1 MGKDE
6 IMNRSQFT
14 IARFDRKQ
22 GQRMAAMAAAAMTA
36 MAVLVVGLASPALA
50 GKDDPKARE
59 IMRKVNDR
67 DDGDNQTS
75 DMEMVLI
82 DRKKNKRVRKIR
94 AFNKDK
100 GKDSLAL
107 SFFLSPA
114 DVKNTGFLTYDYDAS
129 GKDDDQWLYLPAL
142 RKTKRIASDDK
153 SGSFMGS
160 DFNYSDMTEPDLED
174 YDYTLMKEVKVGGHM
189 TWQIQSV
196 PRSKAIA
203 EETGYKK
210 SILWVRQDIYMTVRG
225 IRWVNKSNKLKYLQF
240 KKIKKIE
247 GIWVAT
253 QLQAVT
259 KEGKHTSHASIV
271 NISNIKFNQPLKE
284 SFFTVRQL
292 EKGP

>member
-1 MGKDE
+1 ML
-6 IMNRSQFT
+6 IPMRPHFRL
-14 IARFDRKQ
+14 A
-22 GQRMAAMAAAAMTA
+22 
-36 MAVLVVGLASPALA
+36 GLATMITALTALLLGLAAPAEA

-59 IMRKVNDR
+59 IMQRVNDR

-75 DMEMVLI
+75 ELEMILI

-94 AFNKDK
+94 SFNKDK
-100 GKDSLAL
+100 GKDTLAL

-114 DVKNTGFLTYDYDAS
+114 DVKNTGFLTYDYDES

-160 DFNYSDMTEPDLED
+160 DFNFSDMTEPDLED
-174 YDYTLMKEVKVGGHM
+174 YDFTLMKETKVDGKM

-203 EETGYKK
+203 DETGYKK
-210 SILWVRQDIYMTVRG
+210 SITWVRQDNYMVVRM
-225 IRWVNKSNKLKYLQF
+225 IRWINKSRKLKYIQF
-240 KKIKKIE
+240 KKIEQIE

-259 KEGKHTSHASIV
+259 KEGKRTTHATII
-271 NISNIKFNQPLKE
+271 NINNIKFNQPLKE
-284 SFFTVRQL
+284 SYFSVRQL

>member
-1 MGKDE
+1 
-6 IMNRSQFT
+6 MNKHTHFNCNRGGLLTAVSILVAFLLL
-14 IARFDRKQ
+14 
-22 GQRMAAMAAAAMTA
+22 GQIT
-36 MAVLVVGLASPALA
+36 PALA
-50 GKDDPKARE
+50 AKDDPKARE
-59 IMRKVNDR
+59 IMQRVNDR

-75 DMEMVLI
+75 DMEMILI
-82 DRKKNKRVRKIR
+82 DRKKKRRVRTIR
-94 AFNKDK
+94 AFNKDR
-100 GKDSLAL
+100 GKDTLAL

-114 DVKNTGFLTYDYDAS
+114 DVKNTGFLTYDYDAP
-129 GKDDDQWLYLPAL
+129 GKNDDQWLYLPAL

-160 DFNYSDMTEPDLED
+160 DFNYSDLTEPDLED
-174 YDYTLMKEVKVGGHM
+174 YDLTLMKETEVNGKM

-210 SILWVRQDIYMTVRG
+210 SIFWVRQDIYMIVRS
-225 IRWVNKSNKLKYLQF
+225 IRWINKSNKLKYMQF
-240 KKIKKIE
+240 KKIKQID

-259 KEGKHTSHASIV
+259 KEGKRTSHSTII
-271 NISNIKFNQPLKE
+271 NISNIKYNQPLKE

>member
-1 MGKDE
+1 
-6 IMNRSQFT
+6 MNTHNQFNCNWDGRITAVSIIAAFLLLSQIT
-14 IARFDRKQ
+14 
-22 GQRMAAMAAAAMTA
+22 
-36 MAVLVVGLASPALA
+36 PALA
-50 GKDDPKARE
+50 AKDDPKARE
-59 IMRKVNDR
+59 IMQRVNDR

-75 DMEMVLI
+75 DLEMILI
-82 DRKKNKRVRKIR
+82 DRKKKRRLRTIR
-94 AFNKDK
+94 SFNKDR
-100 GKDSLAL
+100 GKDTLAL

-160 DFNYSDMTEPDLED
+160 DFNYSDMTEADLAD
-174 YDYTLMKEVKVGGHM
+174 YDFTLMKETKVNGKM
-189 TWQIQSV
+189 TWQIMSI

-210 SILWVRQDIYMTVRG
+210 SITWVRQDIYMVVRS
-225 IRWVNKSNKLKYLQF
+225 IRWINKSNKLKYMQF
-240 KKIKKIE
+240 KKIKQID
-247 GIWVAT
+247 GIWIAT

-259 KEGKHTSHASIV
+259 KEGKRTSHATIL
-271 NISNIKFNQPLKE
+271 NFSNIKFNQPLKE

>member
-1 MGKDE
+1 
-6 IMNRSQFT
+6 MNTNSKFSWKSTFRLLALALLAAPLMLG
-14 IARFDRKQ
+14 IAP
-22 GQRMAAMAAAAMTA
+22 AAD
-36 MAVLVVGLASPALA
+36 A

-75 DMEMVLI
+75 NMEMILI

-100 GKDSLAL
+100 GKDTLAL

-114 DVKNTGFLTYDYDAS
+114 DVKNTGFLTYDYNES

-160 DFNYSDMTEPDLED
+160 DFNYSDLTEPDLED
-174 YDYTLMKEVKVGGHM
+174 YDYTLMKEPTVDGIK

-196 PRSKAIA
+196 PRSKKIA
-203 EETGYKK
+203 DKFGYKK
-210 SILWVRQDIYMTVRG
+210 SIFWVRQDNYMIMRG
-225 IRWVNKSNKLKYLQF
+225 IRWVDKSNKLKYFQF
-240 KKIKKIE
+240 KKMKVID

-253 QLQAVT
+253 ELHAVT
-259 KEGKHTSHASIV
+259 KEGKRTTHATIL
-271 NISNIKFNQPLKE
+271 NISNVKFNQPLKE
-284 SFFTVRQL
+284 SRFTVRQL